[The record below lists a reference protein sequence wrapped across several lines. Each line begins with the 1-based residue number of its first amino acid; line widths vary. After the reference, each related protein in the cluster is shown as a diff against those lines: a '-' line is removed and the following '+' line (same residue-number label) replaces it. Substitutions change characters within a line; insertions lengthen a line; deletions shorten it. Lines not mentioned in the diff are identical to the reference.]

1 VTDHVERYPATYRD
15 GAGVETIEIVNDRKT
30 LRVTIRGIDF
40 EGSDFD
46 ALVTVAG
53 ETAVHAAGFTL
64 AQGSLCTCELQWEM
78 PIAIGSTAEREVA
91 RLDARLVLGAPTAH
105 GGIDREQLQLRLVCS
120 RGTIESAGTSGWFE
134 DELVDLQRKLPDGF
148 YMRAC
153 IGCGL
158 SDYSPAGHGLFGGLA
173 CFRATKTAYQ
183 SIASKQELFAIW
195 ESRTE
200 FVQETYLC
208 PEFERRQRGT
218 GYRG

>member
-1 VTDHVERYPATYRD
+1 MTDHVERYPATYRD
-15 GAGVETIEIVNDRKT
+15 DAGVETVEIVNHHNT
-30 LRVTIRGIDF
+30 LRVTIRGIEF

-46 ALVTVAG
+46 AFDTLAD
-53 ETAVHAAGFTL
+53 ETAVRAAGFTL
-64 AQGSLCTCELQWEM
+64 VQGSLCACELRWEM
-78 PIAIGSTAEREVA
+78 PIAMGSATEQEVA
-91 RLDARLVLGAPTAH
+91 RLDAHLVLGAPTGH
-105 GGIDREQLQLRLVCS
+105 GGIDHEQLQLRLVCS
-120 RGTIESAGTSGWFE
+120 WGTIESAGTSGWFE
-134 DELVDLQRKLPDGF
+134 DELLDVERKLPDGF
-148 YMRAC
+148 YLRAC

-173 CFRATKTAYQ
+173 CFRATKTAYR

-195 ESRTE
+195 KSRTE